1 MKDGAPVRR
10 SLASSRRKGKIVD
23 LELTGKRVVVTGAG
37 RGIGLA
43 VTRGFVAEGA
53 HVVAGSR
60 ATSPELEELANA
72 GSVTPVEVDL
82 ATADGPG
89 KLVEAA
95 GGLLDVLVNN
105 VGSAPARPAGFAAVT
120 DEEWARTWNLNVMA
134 AVRATRAALPV
145 MLAAGGGA
153 IVNIGS
159 VNARLADPMVIDY
172 SASKAALVNLAKSLS
187 KEFGARG
194 IRVNTV
200 DPGPVA
206 TDLWLADGG
215 VAATISA
222 AQGVDPGAVAAGAA
236 AGDGPLQPSRRGRRH
251 RAAARQPAHGQ
262 RHRRRLHD
270 RRRHD
275 HHRLTGGEALLGEP
289 PQRGVGELRPA
300 VVDQRDR
307 AVAVGRSGRRR
318 RRCRGPRSRRV
329 SPSPVRLH
337 LVQAGV
343 PPP

>member
-1 MKDGAPVRR
+1 M
-10 SLASSRRKGKIVD
+10 D

-43 VTRGFVAEGA
+43 VTRGLVAEGA
-53 HVVAGSR
+53 HVIAGSR
-60 ATSPELEELANA
+60 TLSPELKELADA

-82 ATADGPG
+82 ATAEGPG
-89 KLVEAA
+89 RLVEAA
-95 GGLLDVLVNN
+95 GDRLDVLVNN
-105 VGSAPARPAGFAAVT
+105 VGSAPARPAGFTALT
-120 DEEWARTWNLNVMA
+120 DEEWVRTWNLNVMA

-172 SASKAALVNLAKSLS
+172 SAAKAALVNLAKSLS

-206 TDLWLADGG
+206 TDLWLANGG

-236 AGDGPLQPSRRGRRH
+236 AAMVTGRFSRPEEVADIVLLLASPRTANVTGADFTIDGGLI
-251 RAAARQPAHGQ
+251 
-262 RHRRRLHD
+262 
-270 RRRHD
+270 
-275 HHRLTGGEALLGEP
+275 TT
-289 PQRGVGELRPA
+289 V
-300 VVDQRDR
+300 
-307 AVAVGRSGRRR
+307 
-318 RRCRGPRSRRV
+318 
-329 SPSPVRLH
+329 
-337 LVQAGV
+337 
-343 PPP
+343 